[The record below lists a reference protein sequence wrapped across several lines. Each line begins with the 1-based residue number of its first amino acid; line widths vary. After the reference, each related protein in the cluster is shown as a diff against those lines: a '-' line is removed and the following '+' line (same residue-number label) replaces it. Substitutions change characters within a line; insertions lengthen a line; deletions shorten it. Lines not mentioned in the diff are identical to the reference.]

1 MQREDSTLLNLTCDV
16 EQPLFNRGRDAMKRG
31 VVKTDF
37 FGRSIE
43 VLSDDSLTDYQEYF
57 KSTQMAG
64 NNHKF

>member
-1 MQREDSTLLNLTCDV
+1 
-16 EQPLFNRGRDAMKRG
+16 MKRG